1 MKIKI
6 TFDPDGAYGYPKNE
20 VIEPQVLIED
30 YIECL
35 NPKEDADT
43 ISFLRR
49 IDTEKAV
56 DFVAEKWN
64 LEYEYVSLKK

>member
-1 MKIKI
+1 MKIKV
-6 TFDPDGAYGYPKNE
+6 TFDPDGAYGYPLNE
-20 VIEPQVLIED
+20 KIEAQTLIED

-35 NPKEDADT
+35 NPKEDANT

-56 DFVAEKWN
+56 DFVAEKWG
-64 LEYEYVSLKK
+64 LDYEYV